1 MQLAK
6 VWHINL
12 THFDWKDKF
21 DMFFIL
27 LISSFLPQRRRHWL
41 ISEKFDRCK
50 ETSKIR
56 SSNNFETLTSAAE
69 AVISAIGKSVV

>member
-27 LISSFLPQRRRHWL
+27 LISSFLPQRRRL
-41 ISEKFDRCK
+41 INFR
-50 ETSKIR
+50 KI
-56 SSNNFETLTSAAE
+56 
-69 AVISAIGKSVV
+69 